1 MIVTK
6 PCSLAAVSDFGSALN
21 GGILACFGALLPTD
35 RYFDV
40 AINHNNFEISEMTKK
55 IGMKYEVE
63 TPKQFFSQGMS
74 HTHPKPEGGRQGAER
89 GSSRIS
95 PSCSGR

>member
-1 MIVTK
+1 M
-6 PCSLAAVSDFGSALN
+6 
-21 GGILACFGALLPTD
+21 ACFGALLPTD

-63 TPKQFFSQGMS
+63 TPEHFSLFVGS
-74 HTHPKPEGGRQGAER
+74 VADLKPPGGP
-89 GSSRIS
+89 GSAQMQAQENFEKIT
-95 PSCSGR
+95 